1 MIKINLQKAKN
12 IVHDTRREARSLEF
26 APYDE
31 VIMKQIPGNDN
42 DAAEAERVKI
52 REKYA
57 QIQEQIDDCGSESDL
72 REIMKGLKL

>member
-31 VIMKQIPGNDN
+31 VIMKQIPGKDN